1 MAVATNSMI
10 TSDTDLVLLRRFA
23 EKGDPAAFSEIV
35 RRYAGM
41 VFSVSRR
48 ILNDR
53 ARAEEVSQETFYRL
67 MTRPQSVSQSLG
79 GWLHKAATRLAV
91 DEQRSDFARRR
102 RETQVAEEMREVT
115 PPDDAGPRWA
125 DVSPHVDEALAAL
138 PDDER
143 ELLIRHFLRGE
154 AQADLAAEAGTS
166 AATLSRRMKSAVD
179 LLRRELRRRGVN
191 VAPALLPVLFARHA
205 IEAAPHALLTEL
217 GKMAMVGGS
226 HGAGGLLTA
235 LAGRAAAACNSS
247 LAAKWGGIA
256 AALVTGLLVTALA
269 LALRPGVVRRMM
281 RPESETAAIVA
292 KPAPTASSAE
302 GSAVRVPGPDTLDSN
317 RVALFQRNV
326 GDRVTVVFADNHTQS
341 LPLKEARALLAA
353 QTGKTL
359 EQLTRDGPP
368 ATMP

>member
-1 MAVATNSMI
+1 MI
-10 TSDTDLVLLRRFA
+10 SADNDLVLLRRFT
-23 EKGDPAAFSEIV
+23 ERGDQAAFSEIV

-91 DEQRSDFARRR
+91 DEQRADSARRR
-102 RETQVAEEMREVT
+102 REAQVAAEMREEG
-115 PPDDAGPRWA
+115 PAGDDGPRWA
-125 DVSPHVDEALAAL
+125 DVSPHVDEALSAL
-138 PDDER
+138 PEDER
-143 ELLIRHFLRGE
+143 ELLVRHFLRGE
-154 AQADLAAEAGTS
+154 AQADLAAEGGTS

-179 LLRRELRRRGVN
+179 LLRRELRRRGVD

-205 IEAAPHALLTEL
+205 IEATPHALLTEL

-256 AALVTGLLVTALA
+256 AALFTGLLVTALV
-269 LALRPGVVRRMM
+269 LAVRPGVIQRMM
-281 RPESETAAIVA
+281 RPESETAAVVA

-359 EQLTRDGPP
+359 EQLTREGPP